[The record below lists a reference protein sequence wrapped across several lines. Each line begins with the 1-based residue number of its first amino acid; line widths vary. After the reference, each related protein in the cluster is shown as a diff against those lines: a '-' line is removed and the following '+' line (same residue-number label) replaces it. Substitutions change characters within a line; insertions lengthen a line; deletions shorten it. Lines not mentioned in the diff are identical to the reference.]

1 MSRNPPKV
9 RAFLASGIPLLLADR
24 VTKSLAFDHLQ
35 PIAIPHQLV
44 GNVLRLTLLLNRDAA
59 MNLTLGAW
67 SRWGFAAIAVIGVV
81 LVVRLLRTSSPG
93 ARLRGV
99 ALGLI
104 AAGAIGNLI
113 DRLRWDRGVV
123 DFIDVGVGLH
133 RFWTFN
139 IADSGVMVG
148 ALLLAFVFSREQRRE
163 TSRHGHADSGGPG

>member
-1 MSRNPPKV
+1 MQPKV

-24 VTKSLAFDHLQ
+24 VSKWLAFDDLQ
-35 PIAIPHQLV
+35 PIAIPHPLF
-44 GNVLRLTLLLNRDAA
+44 GNVVRLTLLLNRDAA

-67 SRWGFAAIAVIGVV
+67 SRWGFAAIAIVGVIV
-81 LVVRLLRTSSPG
+81 VVRLLQVSPPA
-93 ARLRGV
+93 ARFRGI

-139 IADSGVMVG
+139 IADSGVMIG
-148 ALLLAFVFSREQRRE
+148 ALLLAFAFSREQHSKPSHR
-163 TSRHGHADSGGPG
+163 GPAGSGGHG